1 MKPPSHTHIR
11 DLIERVARIH
21 AADEWTD
28 DLNPTQ
34 RAALSYLARAN
45 RFSRTPSNVA
55 DFLSATRG
63 TVSQT
68 LKALARKGMI
78 EEVRSQSDRRSISY
92 VPTGKGTEALTR
104 STVIEEALSE
114 MSVSTRQMLAQGLE
128 ELIRRSLRAR
138 GGKEFGM
145 CRECRHHRKR
155 KTGGFCALLDEQLE
169 PIEAAQICHEY
180 EEAT

>member
-1 MKPPSHTHIR
+1 MKTPSHTHVR

-34 RAALSYLARAN
+34 RAALSYLSRAN

-92 VPTGKGTEALTR
+92 VPTEKGAEALTR
-104 STVIEEALSE
+104 STVIEEALEE
-114 MSVSTRQMLAQGLE
+114 MPAPTRQMLAQGLE
-128 ELIRRSLRAR
+128 ELIRTALRAR
-138 GGKEFGM
+138 GNKEFGM
-145 CRECRHHRKR
+145 CGKCRHHRKR
-155 KTGGFCALLDEQLE
+155 KSGGFCSLLDEPLE
-169 PIEAAQICHEY
+169 PIEASQICHEY
-180 EEAT
+180 DETV